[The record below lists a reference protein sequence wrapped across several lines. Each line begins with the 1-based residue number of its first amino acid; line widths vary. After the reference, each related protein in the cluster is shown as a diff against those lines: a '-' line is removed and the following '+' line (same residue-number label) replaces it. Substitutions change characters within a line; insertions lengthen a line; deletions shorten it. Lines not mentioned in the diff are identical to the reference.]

1 MCIPKKKR
9 LEEDIF
15 EPTPIKQMQ
24 PIPVDVQHSEE
35 PLLLPRQS
43 LPRPIIIDRNFE
55 ERAVKIL
62 ESRKRPAEEIEKLK
76 ENLVGFRDA
85 IQDMND
91 GKLSYSEMRSRYG

>member
-24 PIPVDVQHSEE
+24 PIPVNVQHSEE
-35 PLLLPRQS
+35 PLLLARS
-43 LPRPIIIDRNFE
+43 LPRPIIIDPNFE
-55 ERAVKIL
+55 DRAVKIL
-62 ESRKRPAEEIEKLK
+62 ESRKRPAEEVEKLK

-91 GKLSYSEMRSRYG
+91 GKLSYSAMRSRYG